1 MHWLLAKVYWQQ
13 GRFEQA
19 LEEERLQF
27 KWQGDT
33 VLLAALEV
41 GVKAAGPTGA
51 MRAKAEALVARASD
65 SYVDPFDIAE
75 TFSRAGMVNEAMH
88 WLEKAVDHGSFEA
101 KYLAFWPDLDVLRE
115 DLRFQDLMER
125 VYGPRAQ
132 DISRTA
138 GSGR

>member
-1 MHWLLAKVYWQQ
+1 
-13 GRFEQA
+13 
-19 LEEERLQF
+19 
-27 KWQGDT
+27 
-33 VLLAALEV
+33 
-41 GVKAAGPTGA
+41 
-51 MRAKAEALVARASD
+51 
-65 SYVDPFDIAE
+65 
-75 TFSRAGMVNEAMH
+75 MVNEAMH
-88 WLEKAVDHGSFEA
+88 WLAKAVDHGSFEA